1 MSDMLNKHVN
11 TSMSSSLQ
19 TTHQTAHGQLLD
31 LTTAPPG
38 TTDLSKFT
46 VNNYM
51 RIVTFKTAY
60 YSFYLPVACG
70 MLIAGINRPAAFQTA
85 KEILL
90 IMGQYF
96 QACFLLLHHLAAL
109 LHTRYPLGGKF
120 GQLQGIQDAKLPSLL
135 LGWGRTIRADG
146 CVHCRAHLQVRN
158 ARAGVVSSTM
168 AKMITKSA
176 GALNLC

>member
-1 MSDMLNKHVN
+1 MVLKDQMRAHRRLFIMPSTDAQLI
-11 TSMSSSLQ
+11 LQ

-70 MLIAGINRPAAFQTA
+70 MLISGNTQPAAFQTA

-96 QACFLLLHHLAAL
+96 QACL
-109 LHTRYPLGGKF
+109 
-120 GQLQGIQDAKLPSLL
+120 SLVE
-135 LGWGRTIRADG
+135 T
-146 CVHCRAHLQVRN
+146 
-158 ARAGVVSSTM
+158 
-168 AKMITKSA
+168 
-176 GALNLC
+176 

>member
-1 MSDMLNKHVN
+1 MSV
-11 TSMSSSLQ
+11 LQ

-70 MLIAGINRPAAFQTA
+70 MLMAGINQPAAFQTA

-96 QACFLLLHHLAAL
+96 QACLPLLHCCV
-109 LHTRYPLGGKF
+109 
-120 GQLQGIQDAKLPSLL
+120 QGIDLVGSMGKCAVPSISALPCLAWSWIKL
-135 LGWGRTIRADG
+135 A
-146 CVHCRAHLQVRN
+146 CVHCRVHVQ
-158 ARAGVVSSTM
+158 VSSARDYVVLSGGTAESLGLQMVYTM
-168 AKMITKSA
+168 
-176 GALNLC
+176 LLCISVCSQCC

>member
-1 MSDMLNKHVN
+1 LDICCSKTRLSIHAV
-11 TSMSSSLQ
+11 SSNLHTLLLVMQ

-70 MLIAGINRPAAFQTA
+70 MLISGITDASAFQAA
-85 KEILL
+85 KDILL

-96 QACFLLLHHLAAL
+96 Q
-109 LHTRYPLGGKF
+109 
-120 GQLQGIQDAKLPSLL
+120 
-135 LGWGRTIRADG
+135 
-146 CVHCRAHLQVRN
+146 V
-158 ARAGVVSSTM
+158 
-168 AKMITKSA
+168 
-176 GALNLC
+176 